1 MICRAYGKINLSLN
15 ITGVREDGYHTLE
28 SIFLPI
34 DFYDLINIEKSEN
47 MEYSCNKYY
56 IRFNE
61 SNTVVKAVELMKK
74 EFNITDNFKIDLK
87 KQIPTQAG
95 LAGGSSDGACII
107 KAFDKMYN
115 LNLSE
120 EKIKELCTSI
130 GSDVLFTYYTK
141 PAYVSGVGE
150 KIEFIDVK
158 KDYYVLLVK
167 PRFGVSTKECYNL
180 MDLDTCPHPDIHKL
194 KEALEKGEDYLPYL
208 GNSMEDAAISLVEDI
223 KKAKEDLL
231 EAGAPFAIMSGS
243 GSTVFTMS
251 EDENFIRNLHSKL
264 ENKKYYIRYAKVIK
278 NQGN

>member
-1 MICRAYGKINLSLN
+1 
-15 ITGVREDGYHTLE
+15 
-28 SIFLPI
+28 
-34 DFYDLINIEKSEN
+34 
-47 MEYSCNKYY
+47 
-56 IRFNE
+56 
-61 SNTVVKAVELMKK
+61 
-74 EFNITDNFKIDLK
+74 
-87 KQIPTQAG
+87 
-95 LAGGSSDGACII
+95 
-107 KAFDKMYN
+107 
-115 LNLSE
+115 
-120 EKIKELCTSI
+120 
-130 GSDVLFTYYTK
+130 
-141 PAYVSGVGE
+141 
-150 KIEFIDVK
+150 
-158 KDYYVLLVK
+158 
-167 PRFGVSTKECYNL
+167 